1 MRPIVTDQVAWS
13 VGLSVCLTVVNPAKT
28 AEPIETPSEVWTQV
42 GQWKH
47 VLYTQGCTLALP
59 GEYEW
64 TVHVRRR
71 CGFFVKLLWPLVDI
85 ATGTM
90 RDSVSTKHT
99 CVAIV
104 SRYAGNKHWA
114 EKRDTL
120 MWLRGERRAVDGRT
134 GLDERA
140 LRLSTSKLNAKYLEK
155 IANVIVTQC

>member
-1 MRPIVTDQVAWS
+1 MRPIVTDRVAWS

-42 GQWKH
+42 GQRKH

-90 RDSVSTKHT
+90 TDSVSTKHT

-120 MWLRGERRAVDGRT
+120 VWLRGERRRGWWVDRPR
-134 GLDERA
+134 RA
-140 LRLSTSKLNAKYLEK
+140 RVAAEYQQTKREIRWK
-155 IANVIVTQC
+155 IADVIVT